1 MRIRVAIIGLSDS
14 WSRRYRPALRALQD
28 RFEVRG
34 IYAPVGLLA
43 DKAARSFRVPASRSF
58 QQLIHRTDV
67 DAVLILASDWFG
79 PLPLLAACEAGK
91 AVYSAVPLEW
101 DSAGAADLCQRVDRS
116 GIAFMTEFLRR
127 HAPATQR
134 LKELIATRLGPPQ
147 LLFCHHR
154 ASGRRGRRRNRN
166 HARPPSSTHR
176 LSELVDW
183 CCYVVGQPPTSVWGT
198 SCQLNAGGQEHFRAL
213 SLEFP
218 PGPTGSRALAQIRC
232 GNYLPPQWT
241 TARSFRPPPQLEV
254 RCQRG
259 IAYLDLPASL
269 VWFDE
274 VGQHQEALEDERPVG
289 EQLLMLF
296 HRAVTS
302 LVRKRSD
309 LEDAFG
315 AFRIVSAA
323 RRSATLGRKIT
334 LE

>member
-28 RFEVRG
+28 RFQVRG
-34 IYAPVGLLA
+34 LYAPVGLLG

-58 QQLIHRTDV
+58 QQLIRRSDV
-67 DAVLILASDWFG
+67 DAVLVLASDWLG
-79 PLPLLAACEAGK
+79 SLPLLVACEAGK
-91 AVYSAVPLEW
+91 AVYSAAPLEL
-101 DSAGAADLCQRVDRS
+101 DAAGAADLCQRVDRS
-116 GIAFMTEFLRR
+116 GIAFMAEFLRR
-127 HAPATQR
+127 HAPATLR

-154 ASGRRGRRRNRN
+154 ASGRRRGRNSTRLFS
-166 HARPPSSTHR
+166 ATHR

-183 CCYVVGQPPTSVWGT
+183 CCYVVGQPPTSVWGV
-198 SCQLNAGGQEHFRAL
+198 SCQLDPGGQEHFRAL
-213 SLEFP
+213 SLDFP

-232 GNYLPPQWT
+232 GNYLPPQWSA
-241 TARSFRPPPQLEV
+241 ARAFRPPPQLEV

-259 IAYLDLPASL
+259 IAYLDLPANL

-274 VGQHQEALEDERPVG
+274 AGQHQEALEDERPVG
-289 EQLLMLF
+289 EQLLMHF

-315 AFRIVSAA
+315 ALRIVSAA
-323 RRSATLGRKIT
+323 KRSATLGRRIP
-334 LE
+334 LS